1 MLFAPLPESIGKA
14 FEVLFPDG
22 IKNFP
27 HRVLNDFILQRRDPQ
42 WPLPA
47 IGFRDI
53 DPSRWLRPIGSTM
66 NPAVKVLQSLLQ
78 ALSIF
83 FPRHSVH
90 PGRSLLLESKI
101 A

>member
-1 MLFAPLPESIGKA
+1 MLPAPLPEPIGKA
-14 FEVLFPDG
+14 LEVLFPDCVE
-22 IKNFP
+22 NPP
-27 HRVLNDFILQRRDPQ
+27 HRVLNDFVLQRRDTQ

-47 IGFRDI
+47 IGFWDI
-53 DPSRWLRPIGSTM
+53 DSSRWLRPIGSTM
-66 NPAVKVLQSLLQ
+66 NPAVEVLQSLLQ

-83 FPRHSVH
+83 FPRHPVH